1 MTDLSGKVVVVTG
14 ASRGIGEAS
23 AKALDDCGAQVILT
37 GRTTDDLE
45 RVADQLSN
53 ESIVLPADLSLAGA
67 GTALAESVLNV
78 VDGVDV
84 LVNNAGIPMRRMPE
98 QLSEDDIDLVFAIN
112 VRSLLTLS
120 IGLAPS
126 MKKRG
131 GGSIINVSSVAG
143 VRGPGARVAYA
154 GTKGAVDAMTRA
166 LASDWGPDNI
176 RVNSIAPGLIA
187 TAIWE
192 ESRETIPGLIEDMEG
207 QIALKRWGFGDD
219 IADVVVFFASEASR
233 YVTGETLVVD
243 GGLARVTASAKPQ
256 VLPELLD

>member
-1 MTDLSGKVVVVTG
+1 MSDLRGKVAVVTG

-23 AKALDDCGAQVILT
+23 ARALDAIGGQVILT
-37 GRTTDDLE
+37 GRTVDDLE
-45 RVADQLSN
+45 RVAGELEN
-53 ESIVLPADLSLAGA
+53 EPIVIPADLAKPEA
-67 GTALAESVLNV
+67 GTELANRILNEV
-78 VDGVDV
+78 GGVDI

-98 QLSEDDIDLVFAIN
+98 KLTEEDIDLVFAVN

-120 IGLAPS
+120 IGLADS
-126 MKKRG
+126 MKRRG

-166 LASDWGPDNI
+166 LASDWGPDGI

-192 ESRETIPGLIEDMEG
+192 ESRNTIPGLIEEMEG

-219 IADVVVFFASEASR
+219 IADVVIFFATDSSR

-243 GGLARVTASAKPQ
+243 GGLARVSASAAPQ
-256 VLPELLD
+256 VLPELIE

>member
-1 MTDLSGKVVVVTG
+1 
-14 ASRGIGEAS
+14 
-23 AKALDDCGAQVILT
+23 
-37 GRTTDDLE
+37 
-45 RVADQLSN
+45 
-53 ESIVLPADLSLAGA
+53 
-67 GTALAESVLNV
+67 
-78 VDGVDV
+78 
-84 LVNNAGIPMRRMPE
+84 
-98 QLSEDDIDLVFAIN
+98 
-112 VRSLLTLS
+112 
-120 IGLAPS
+120 
-126 MKKRG
+126 
-131 GGSIINVSSVAG
+131 
-143 VRGPGARVAYA
+143 
-154 GTKGAVDAMTRA
+154 MTRA